1 MTDLTTVELLWLE
14 KRIENRIRFGRA
26 VAEQIIDRRRRILS
40 FAPGTVFAFVRWASN
55 DFGTV
60 MSRVDILRAATPGQ
74 RYSTVPW
81 VKPGG
86 EILLRLTGWPKVERV
101 LQLIDAV
108 EALDIHPA
116 DVALDYWHH
125 VHNRLSV
132 NEMPRPYTRGRH
144 QAMAASAKDRAMSSR
159 TATIVMTFTAVALVM
174 STMGEA
180 TPAYIWNASKSVPI
194 GLYQLQPTGRLAV
207 TELVAVRPPEP
218 LATFLDLNGYLPI
231 GVPMLKR
238 VLALPGQTVC
248 RKGLTISVDGIDMG
262 EALSRDSRGR
272 PLPVWQGCRVVG
284 ADELF
289 LMNWQSEDSL
299 DGRYF
304 GVVPSSSVIGKA
316 LPVWTREE

>member
-1 MTDLTTVELLWLE
+1 M
-14 KRIENRIRFGRA
+14 
-26 VAEQIIDRRRRILS
+26 
-40 FAPGTVFAFVRWASN
+40 
-55 DFGTV
+55 
-60 MSRVDILRAATPGQ
+60 
-74 RYSTVPW
+74 
-81 VKPGG
+81 
-86 EILLRLTGWPKVERV
+86 
-101 LQLIDAV
+101 
-108 EALDIHPA
+108 
-116 DVALDYWHH
+116 
-125 VHNRLSV
+125 
-132 NEMPRPYTRGRH
+132 RGRL
-144 QAMAASAKDRAMSSR
+144 
-159 TATIVMTFTAVALVM
+159 ATIVVTFGAVALVL

-194 GLYQLQPTGRLAV
+194 GLYQLQPAGKLAL

-248 RKGLTISVDGIDMG
+248 RKGPTISVDAIDMG

-304 GVVPSSSVIGKA
+304 GPVPRSSVIGKA
-316 LPVWTREE
+316 VPVWTREE